1 MTTSK
6 QSVLDKAINDIQNDI
21 MNAWKTVM
29 KYEEQMRNI
38 SMYESDEAILLLLI
52 DNEKS
57 KIETLSAILDKLE
70 PPKPDAD
77 DVQAAIEVLRSNG
90 YQVDAMWHIRDVIDK
105 YECDE
110 NTAEYIL
117 NEVLDRSFERINND
131 IDDMAINEHELKEKY
146 NDL

>member
-131 IDDMAINEHELKEKY
+131 IHDMAINEHELKEKY